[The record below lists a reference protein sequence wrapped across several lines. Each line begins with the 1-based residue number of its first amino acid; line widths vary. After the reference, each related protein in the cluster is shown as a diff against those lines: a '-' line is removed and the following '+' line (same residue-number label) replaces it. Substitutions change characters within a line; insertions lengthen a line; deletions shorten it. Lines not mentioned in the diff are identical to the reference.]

1 MRIPEWCESPIV
13 CAGQDGSSVTVGI
26 KPLKFV
32 QTLSW
37 KTTDPELAKRQ
48 SMRMLAFELNRM
60 AQEITDELGR

>member
-32 QTLSW
+32 QSYKW
-37 KTTDPELAKRQ
+37 QVESELAKRQ
-48 SMRMLAFELNRM
+48 SMRMLASELQRM
-60 AQEITDELGR
+60 AEYILEGLED